1 MQSNFKKF
9 FKNNHMFNLIFM
21 IAVLLMILLGSIN
34 ILAADLTIPDV
45 DYQSFELGNG
55 LQIMVFPDHSIPSLK
70 LAVYYKVGAIDEQ
83 QGQTGISHFL
93 EHSMFLGTESVP
105 EGKIDDLI
113 SHVGGQLNA
122 ATNFDYTYYYYQVP
136 SSMLE
141 LVMALE
147 ADRMRN
153 LKFDPAEI
161 ERERKVV
168 MQERRLRTENNI
180 FSNGFEKIKA
190 YALKDSYLE
199 HNVVGWMKDI
209 SKITVPQLKS
219 YYQSYYAP
227 NNAILVVSGDVNYKQ
242 VKRLAKKYYGDYQP
256 QKISRPQFNL
266 PVQKQEKVI
275 KLHLPTKIPYALML
289 YQIPAGDSKDLP
301 AINIFLDILANN
313 QSSRLKEKLQQQ
325 DKLILESGAFLYQL
339 REPSFA
345 LVYFIPSSE
354 NLVDQAQ
361 LAFDQE
367 LNNVLENGI
376 TEAEFELVKK
386 QYQKSLIFS
395 QRDIDSIAA
404 SKALAKLRYN
414 KPDLE
419 NEKIAIIN
427 QLTKEDVIRIAK
439 HYFQP
444 EQRTRGYILPAKEGE
459 QK

>member
-1 MQSNFKKF
+1 
-9 FKNNHMFNLIFM
+9 MFNLIFM

-427 QLTKEDVIRIAK
+427 QLTKEDVISIAK

>member
-1 MQSNFKKF
+1 
-9 FKNNHMFNLIFM
+9 MFNLIFM

-34 ILAADLTIPDV
+34 ILAADLAIPDV

>member
-1 MQSNFKKF
+1 
-9 FKNNHMFNLIFM
+9 MFNLIFM

>member
-1 MQSNFKKF
+1 
-9 FKNNHMFNLIFM
+9 MFNLIFM

-34 ILAADLTIPDV
+34 VLAADLTIPDV

>member
-1 MQSNFKKF
+1 
-9 FKNNHMFNLIFM
+9 MFNLIFM

-209 SKITVPQLKS
+209 SEITVPQLKS

>member
-1 MQSNFKKF
+1 
-9 FKNNHMFNLIFM
+9 MFNLIFM

-45 DYQSFELGNG
+45 DYQSFELNNG

-209 SKITVPQLKS
+209 SEITVPQLKS

-427 QLTKEDVIRIAK
+427 QLTKEDVISIAK